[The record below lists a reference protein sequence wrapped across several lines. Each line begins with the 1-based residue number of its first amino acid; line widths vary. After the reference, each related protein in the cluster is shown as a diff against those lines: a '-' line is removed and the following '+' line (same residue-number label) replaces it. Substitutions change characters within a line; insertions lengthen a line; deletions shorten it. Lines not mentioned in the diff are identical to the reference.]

1 MRCRCDPWAATCIG
15 PTFPHST
22 VPEPSCITSSRTT
35 GGATKSGIRRAAITR
50 SKSTRFRNRSAGDR
64 REWTPTR
71 WGSSWRSPQGSSAHS
86 CWSPGC
92 FGRGSIEPGPSIP
105 RRFRT
110 RVVSSDRPG
119 HPCDLVSGTRINLP
133 DRPHRGPRFNMTTT
147 VGIRSKDGV
156 VLAADKRA
164 SKGFFVGSKVVQK
177 IFSLDG
183 TTAVAIAGAMS
194 DAEYLVNLAKAERRL
209 LALRRGYPV
218 SVKESAKLISNIVY
232 SSMKSYNP
240 FYVELVVAG
249 VDHEG
254 PHVYTS
260 DMSGA
265 ITSEDFMS
273 SGSGSPIAYGVLE
286 QGFRKEFSLDEA
298 RKLAEAAER
307 HRLVYDE
314 PIDVGTLSRNL
325 SEYLHEFTMYAVRP
339 FGASVVIAGVDALG
353 VQLIQVDPSGT
364 TFKGSAFA
372 IGQSADEALDTI
384 VKGYRPDIGVE
395 QAIALSTQAIE
406 GVNGGKTQI
415 EHGVVT
421 ASAKRFE
428 HQHNANN
435 AG

>member
-1 MRCRCDPWAATCIG
+1 
-15 PTFPHST
+15 
-22 VPEPSCITSSRTT
+22 
-35 GGATKSGIRRAAITR
+35 
-50 SKSTRFRNRSAGDR
+50 
-64 REWTPTR
+64 
-71 WGSSWRSPQGSSAHS
+71 
-86 CWSPGC
+86 
-92 FGRGSIEPGPSIP
+92 
-105 RRFRT
+105 
-110 RVVSSDRPG
+110 
-119 HPCDLVSGTRINLP
+119 
-133 DRPHRGPRFNMTTT
+133 MTTT

-249 VDHEG
+249 VDQDG
-254 PHVYTS
+254 AHVYTS

-298 RKLAEAAER
+298 RKLAEAAVRAAMER
-307 HRLVYDE
+307 D
-314 PIDVGTLSRNL
+314 PGSGN
-325 SEYLHEFTMYAVRP
+325 
-339 FGASVVIAGVDALG
+339 GVDVL
-353 VQLIQVDPSGT
+353 
-364 TFKGSAFA
+364 A
-372 IGQSADEALDTI
+372 IPNGHSLE
-384 VKGYRPDIGVE
+384 
-395 QAIALSTQAIE
+395 
-406 GVNGGKTQI
+406 VN
-415 EHGVVT
+415 
-421 ASAKRFE
+421 
-428 HQHNANN
+428 
-435 AG
+435 

>member
-1 MRCRCDPWAATCIG
+1 
-15 PTFPHST
+15 
-22 VPEPSCITSSRTT
+22 
-35 GGATKSGIRRAAITR
+35 
-50 SKSTRFRNRSAGDR
+50 
-64 REWTPTR
+64 
-71 WGSSWRSPQGSSAHS
+71 
-86 CWSPGC
+86 
-92 FGRGSIEPGPSIP
+92 
-105 RRFRT
+105 
-110 RVVSSDRPG
+110 
-119 HPCDLVSGTRINLP
+119 
-133 DRPHRGPRFNMTTT
+133 MTTT

-183 TTAVAIAGAMS
+183 GTAVAIAGAMS

-209 LALRRGYPV
+209 LALRRGYPL

-286 QGFRKEFSLDEA
+286 QGFRKEFSLLSSQGKPTRPLMEP
-298 RKLAEAAER
+298 AEKVFVVDDHVGATGSGYIGDVTTLLDQLRVAAQR

-314 PIDVGTLSRNL
+314 PIDLVTLSRNL

-339 FGASVVIAGVDALG
+339 FGASIIVAGVADLG
-353 VQLIQVDPSGT
+353 VQLIPGDPRGT
-364 TFKGSAFA
+364 RFKGSPVA
-372 IGQSADEALDTI
+372 IGKPAHDALETR
-384 VKGYRPDIGVE
+384 VQGEPPDLNVE
-395 QAIALSTQAIE
+395 QAIALSAQAIE
-406 GVNGGKTQI
+406 
-415 EHGVVT
+415 
-421 ASAKRFE
+421 A
-428 HQHNANN
+428 
-435 AG
+435 